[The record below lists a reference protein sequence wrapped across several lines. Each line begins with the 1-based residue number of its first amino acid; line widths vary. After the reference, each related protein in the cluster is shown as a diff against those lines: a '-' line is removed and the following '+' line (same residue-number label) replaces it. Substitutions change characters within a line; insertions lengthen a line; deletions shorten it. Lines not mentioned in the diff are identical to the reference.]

1 MAPDPLDTLRLPIVP
16 VSPRAA
22 FAAELRRRVAD
33 DLGRSQ
39 VPEESE
45 AVMAVDLNRIPS
57 VTPVL
62 HYHDPEAALVWL
74 GETLGLTES
83 WANRAA
89 DGTLENAE
97 VRWRAGFVSIN
108 LARGPYEARHASIWL
123 TVPDRSE
130 VDALHGRAVAAGA
143 NITVPLGESGYGFY
157 TFTAVDPEGNTWMVG
172 TEGGLTE
179 LRRSK
184 PGPDNRRRP

>member
-1 MAPDPLDTLRLPIVP
+1 MAPEPLDTLRLPIVP
-16 VSPRAA
+16 VSPRPT
-22 FAAELRRRVAD
+22 FAAELRRRVED
-33 DLGRSQ
+33 ELGRSR

-45 AVMAVDLNRIPS
+45 DVMTVDLDLMPS

-62 HYHDPEAALVWL
+62 HYNDPEAALRWL

-83 WANRAA
+83 WVNRAA
-89 DGTLENAE
+89 DGALENAE

-108 LARGPYEARHASIWL
+108 LARGPYEARPASIWL
-123 TVPDRSE
+123 NVPEAAE
-130 VDALHGRAVAAGA
+130 VDALHRRAVEAGA

-179 LRRSK
+179 LRS
-184 PGPDNRRRP
+184 

>member
-16 VSPRAA
+16 VSPRPA
-22 FAAELRRRVAD
+22 FATELRRRVEDA
-33 DLGRSQ
+33 LHRSQ
-39 VPEESE
+39 VREESE
-45 AVMAVDLNRIPS
+45 DMMAVDLELMPS

-62 HYHDPEAALVWL
+62 HYNDPEAALRWL

-108 LARGPYEARHASIWL
+108 LARGPYEARPASIWL
-123 TVPDRSE
+123 TVPETAE

-143 NITVPLGESGYGFY
+143 KITVPLGESGYGFY

-179 LRRSK
+179 LREQQASGR
-184 PGPDNRRRP
+184 

>member
-16 VSPRAA
+16 VSPRPA

-33 DLGRSQ
+33 GLGRSQ
-39 VPEESE
+39 VRKERAEERNE
-45 AVMAVDLNRIPS
+45 VMAVDPNLLPS

-62 HYHDPEAALVWL
+62 HYNDPEAALRWL
-74 GETLGLTES
+74 DETLGLTES
-83 WANRAA
+83 WVNRAA
-89 DGTLENAE
+89 DGTLQNAE

-108 LARGPYEARHASIWL
+108 LARGPYEARPASVWL
-123 TVPDRSE
+123 TVPETAE

-179 LRRSK
+179 LRK
-184 PGPDNRRRP
+184 QQAEA